1 MSCSVGILKGWLCFL
16 FFFFRKIEEVLMG
29 VVVAERSGM
38 EGVESE
44 VREELEKR
52 AKFGERAF
60 CVGV

>member
-1 MSCSVGILKGWLCFL
+1 
-16 FFFFRKIEEVLMG
+16 MG